1 MDIFNT
7 CIVSFL
13 KLFFRVFHK
22 TYSENNTIEETAFE
36 IYFFV
41 IIKLF
46 NSR

>member
-22 TYSENNTIEETAFE
+22 TYSQNNTIEETAFE
-36 IYFFV
+36 IYFFCNYK
-41 IIKLF
+41 II
-46 NSR
+46 